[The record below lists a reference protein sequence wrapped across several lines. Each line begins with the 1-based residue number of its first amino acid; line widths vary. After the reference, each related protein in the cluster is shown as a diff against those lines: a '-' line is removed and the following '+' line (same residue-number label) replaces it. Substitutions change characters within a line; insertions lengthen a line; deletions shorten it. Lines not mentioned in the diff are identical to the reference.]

1 MPPYAPVTAI
11 VRTRNR
17 PVLLAQALD
26 SLVRQE
32 CPPQAVVVVNDG
44 GCDVSAVL
52 ARFPGLTI
60 HSIVHDT
67 SRGRSAAG
75 NAGLDALATPFA
87 LFLDDDD
94 WIEPSHIAGL
104 HALLA
109 ATPEAPAAY
118 AGVACVHVADDGC
131 TRAGHIFN
139 LPFDRHRLL
148 TENYLPIHGVL
159 FRCDAIERAGLRLD
173 ERLEA
178 YEDWD
183 FWLRL
188 SAQGDFA
195 HLDAVTAHYRVA
207 GDGGFG
213 GTPGDAREADA
224 LARFFALWRTRWS
237 DDDLLAIVRAAKH
250 RPMYE
255 ELRNLLDR
263 QDAQL
268 HGVLA
273 ERDALATD
281 LDTERQAL
289 ADLHER
295 HAALGRHAEE
305 IAEHAEDLNE
315 KVDYL
320 LHANTIAESE
330 LQRLR
335 QHIDELLGSTS
346 WRLTRPL
353 RGAVRAARALR
364 RGLPVYSRK
373 SLTIL
378 RDEGPSEL
386 VRRTR
391 AKLGRRPPQE
401 RLPRHFG
408 LAESCG
414 PLSLP
419 TTTDPQLSVWLHAAA
434 TPRQVYTAVAAMAG
448 AAPRCPWELL
458 VTVPSDAGEVRAM
471 LAGIQGARVFDT
483 AATGSWA
490 EALRVAADAAAGTRL
505 LVLDAYCAPLP
516 GAVQSLYDT
525 LDQSAVAWLVSPRL
539 LTPEGRL
546 RAAGCILW
554 RSGALSQYG
563 DGDDPTHPQY
573 HFVRP
578 LDGVGAQG
586 ALIDLKVLRTLG
598 QATTDRSLTADY
610 LLSGLNLHAQAQG
623 RIALYQ
629 PEARL
634 VVFPAPELTPEQR
647 ETSRAA
653 LKSAWRARLAQQPP
667 VGSLPLRARDRVRKR
682 VLIIDVITPLDDQ
695 DSGSLRMVRLM
706 TELQGLG
713 CHVAFLPTNVEYTPP
728 YTGRLQQAGVE
739 MLYAPHVWSL
749 ERYLESHGAA
759 FDAIIVSRLIAADK
773 ILPMARH
780 LVPKA
785 RLIYDTV
792 DLHYLRE
799 QRAAA
804 LSGDAEDLAKAKA
817 TQARELGHM
826 LLADLTWVVSP
837 VEREI
842 LADTLPGVRV
852 EVLSNIHEIHPAEHP
867 FSQRHGLVFIGS
879 FNHPPNE
886 DAMLWFVAD
895 IWPRIVERIPGIRLH
910 IVGSRPTRAVQAL
923 AGAQIKVT
931 GFVADIRPY
940 FAQCRLSIAPLRYGA
955 GVKGKINTAMAY
967 GLPVVA
973 TSPAAEGMW
982 LTHEKDVLM
991 ADNAADFAEQVI
1003 RAYNDETLWTQLAA
1017 GGFDNIRNH
1026 FSRERAR
1033 TALSRALGLDGESA

>member
-1 MPPYAPVTAI
+1 METGRSATISVIT
-11 VRTRNR
+11 RTCNR
-17 PVLLAQALD
+17 AEMLAETLA
-26 SLVRQE
+26 SLEKQSKKPDEVI
-32 CPPQAVVVVNDG
+32 VVNDG
-44 GCDVSAVL
+44 GSDVS
-52 ARFPGLTI
+52 
-60 HSIVHDT
+60 SIVADVPLT
-67 SRGRSAAG
+67 VRLINFDAKNGRSKAA
-75 NAGLDALATPFA
+75 NAGLEAACCEYA

-94 WIEPSHIAGL
+94 WLAEDHLEHL
-104 HALLA
+104 HAALLEQPDA
-109 ATPEAPAAY
+109 IAAY
-118 AGVACVHVADDGC
+118 AGVVCMHPTDDGWQ
-131 TRAGHIFN
+131 RGHTFN
-139 LPFDRHRLL
+139 AAFDAERLL
-148 TENYLPIHGVL
+148 TENYLPIHAVL
-159 FRCDAIERAGLRLD
+159 FRLDAIKNNKLHFD
-173 ERLEA
+173 ENLET

-183 FWLRL
+183 FWIRL
-188 SAQGDFA
+188 SALGNFVHIDRVSGF
-195 HLDAVTAHYRVA
+195 YRIGA
-207 GDGGFG
+207 SGGFG
-213 GTPGDAREADA
+213 AGNDAIREQDS
-224 LARFFALWRTRWS
+224 LKIFFDKWRYRWS
-237 DDDLLAIVRAAKH
+237 KEQVLSIAHSAKF
-250 RPMYE
+250 RPMYY
-255 ELRNLLDR
+255 ELKTLLEHRDKE
-263 QDAQL
+263 L
-268 HGVLA
+268 HKLLR
-273 ERDALATD
+273 ERDELVDSLDATRTELID
-281 LDTERQAL
+281 ARTKCSTLSDQLEDISEKADYLVQANTTLDTQ
-289 ADLHER
+289 
-295 HAALGRHAEE
+295 
-305 IAEHAEDLNE
+305 
-315 KVDYL
+315 
-320 LHANTIAESE
+320 

-408 LAESCG
+408 LAESCR

-434 TPRQVYTAVAAMAG
+434 TPRQVYTAVAAMAD

-483 AATGSWA
+483 AAGSWA

-586 ALIDLKVLRTLG
+586 ALIDLKILRTLG